1 MRLVGHMPLL
11 LFQLVWGIG
20 AKFGL
25 CHCFKQQTVSYA
37 ARYASCLCIHLCSTV
52 SKINRLSVSLP
63 PPSPLIS
70 NNRETWCL
78 VVSGGEGGS
87 HPEGAEGATWVPALS
102 GGVKL
107 VLKQHWTEEGK
118 WAAVQGEKREG

>member
-1 MRLVGHMPLL
+1 MWEGRPGQQGDRRQNLSTHEHWRLRRP
-11 LFQLVWGIG
+11 
-20 AKFGL
+20 
-25 CHCFKQQTVSYA
+25 
-37 ARYASCLCIHLCSTV
+37 STP
-52 SKINRLSVSLP
+52 RLSVSLP